1 MKSVSGWTLG
11 ALLVALG
18 FNANAADLLVRG
30 TIVPAS
36 CTLSLQNGG
45 IVDYGK
51 IRAAELSANAYTRLQ
66 PRGVPFS
73 VNCDGGTRVGVKT
86 LDNRSGSKV
95 PGILQA
101 AIGPGYN
108 DVYNYGLGTTAD
120 GKRIGG
126 YSLSVKDSVADFPLV
141 NTIVSTN
148 NGLSWNRGNGALGQ
162 YQNIMSWS
170 GFFATHPA
178 SVQRVS
184 GTLEVQAVI
193 NKTSELDV
201 TQEINLDGLATLE
214 LRYL

>member
-1 MKSVSGWTLG
+1 MKSVSGWALG

-18 FNANAADLLVRG
+18 VNANAADLLVKG

-36 CTLSLQNGG
+36 CTLSLHNGG
-45 IVDYGK
+45 VVDFGR

-66 PRGVPFS
+66 PRGVPFT

-86 LDNRSGSKV
+86 LDNRSSSKV
-95 PGILQA
+95 PGILQTA
-101 AIGPGYN
+101 LGPGYT
-108 DVYNYGLGTTAD
+108 DAYNYGLGTTAV
-120 GKRIGG
+120 GQRIGG
-126 YSLSVKDSVADFPLV
+126 YALSVTDSVADFPLV

-148 NGLSWNRGNGALGQ
+148 NGLSWTRGNGALGQ

-184 GTLEVQAVI
+184 GTLEVQPVI

-201 TQEINLDGLATLE
+201 TQELYLDGLATLE

>member
-18 FNANAADLLVRG
+18 VNANAADLLVQG
-30 TIVPAS
+30 TIIPAS
-36 CTLSLQNGG
+36 CTLSLHNGG
-45 IVDYGK
+45 VVDFGR

-66 PRGVPFS
+66 PRGVPFT

-86 LDNRSGSKV
+86 LDNRSSSKV

-101 AIGPGYN
+101 AIGPGYS
-108 DVYNYGLGTTAD
+108 DVYNYGLGTTAV
-120 GKRIGG
+120 GQRIGG
-126 YSLSVKDSVADFPLV
+126 YALSVRDSVANFPLV

-148 NGLSWNRGNGALGQ
+148 NGSNWSRGNGALGQ
-162 YQNIMSWS
+162 YQNTLSWS
-170 GFFATHPA
+170 RFLSTNPA
-178 SVQRVS
+178 LVQRVS

-201 TQEINLDGLATLE
+201 TQELSLDGLATLE